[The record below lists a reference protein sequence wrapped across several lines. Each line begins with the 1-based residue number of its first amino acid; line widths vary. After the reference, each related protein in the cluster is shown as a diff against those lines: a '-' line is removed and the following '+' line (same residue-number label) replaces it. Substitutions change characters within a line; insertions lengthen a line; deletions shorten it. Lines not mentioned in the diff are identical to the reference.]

1 MTPATV
7 VVDASVALKWLFGIE
22 RGERDTPNA
31 IALLHRVAT
40 GEVRML
46 QPAHFVAEVAAVLA
60 REAPARATRSVSH
73 LLRIDM
79 DVVAD
84 EATLLRAVELATA
97 HDQHLFDA
105 LYHAV
110 ALGHED
116 AVYVTADER
125 YWRAAHPSGRVVRLA
140 DFATLH

>member
-1 MTPATV
+1 MAATV
-7 VVDASVALKWLFGIE
+7 VVDASVALKWLFDAG
-22 RGERDTPNA
+22 RGERDTSQA
-31 IALLHRVAT
+31 IALLHKVAA
-40 GEVRML
+40 GEIRML
-46 QPAHFVAEVAAVLA
+46 QPAHFVTEVAAVLA
-60 REAPARATRSVSH
+60 REVPARATRSVSN

-84 EATLLRAVELATA
+84 DATLLRAVELAVA
-97 HDQHLFDA
+97 HGQHLFDA

-125 YWRAAHPSGRVVRLA
+125 YWRAARPSGRVVRLA
-140 DFATLH
+140 DFATPH

>member
-1 MTPATV
+1 MAATV
-7 VVDASVALKWLFGIE
+7 VVDASVALKWLFGAE
-22 RGERDTPNA
+22 RGERDTPQA
-31 IALLHRVAT
+31 IALLHKVAA
-40 GEVRML
+40 GELRLL

-60 REAPARATRSVSH
+60 REAPARAARSMSH

-84 EATLLRAVELATA
+84 AATLLRAVDLAICNR
-97 HDQHLFDA
+97 QHLFDA

-116 AVYVTADER
+116 AIYVTADER
-125 YWRAAHPSGRVVRLA
+125 YWRAAHPSGRVVKLA
-140 DFATLH
+140 DFATLR

>member
-1 MTPATV
+1 VRAATV
-7 VVDASVALKWLFGIE
+7 VVDASVALKWLFDAE
-22 RGERDTPNA
+22 RGERDASRA
-31 IALLHRVAT
+31 IALLHEIAA
-40 GEVRML
+40 GGIRML

-60 REAPARATRSVSH
+60 REVPARATRSVSH

-84 EATLLRAVELATA
+84 EATLLKAVDLATA
-97 HDQHLFDA
+97 HGQHLFDA

-125 YWRAAHPSGRVVRLA
+125 YWRAAHSSGRVVRLA

>member
-1 MTPATV
+1 MAATV
-7 VVDASVALKWLFGIE
+7 VVDASVALKWLFGAE
-22 RGERDTPNA
+22 RGERDTSQA
-31 IALLHRVAT
+31 IALLHQVAA
-40 GEVRML
+40 GEIRLL
-46 QPAHFVAEVAAVLA
+46 QPPHFVAEVAAVLA
-60 REAPARATRSVSH
+60 REAPARARRSVSH
-73 LLRIDM
+73 LLQIDM

-84 EATLLRAVELATA
+84 AATLLRAVDLAVVSG
-97 HDQHLFDA
+97 QHLFDA

-125 YWRAAHPSGRVVRLA
+125 YWRAAQPSGRVVRLA